1 MKIVSNRPTI
11 TRKEL
16 EAVLDCLI
24 NDELIAGESVKNFE
38 TSIARM
44 IGVKYALATNS
55 LTAAYHLAFMAL
67 GIGVDDEVIMPSF
80 FPAAPFSA
88 LSMTGG
94 KAVLLDNEADSL
106 FPSIDGI
113 KARITEKTK
122 AIVCGHLFGFQMPLQ
137 GMEESAVPLIE
148 DISHSIG
155 TEIDDIPSGRNGAI
169 TVVSFD
175 PAGIIT
181 TGNGGMVLTNNSKYY
196 SVMKDLRGN
205 GSGHLSFDYSMPD
218 FQGAMGISQ
227 LAKLPDL
234 LARRREIAKIY
245 QESLR
250 VTSHKTPLLFNDRF
264 AYQSFPVLFTASND
278 KIETYWRKSRIE
290 VTRPIAFPLHQL
302 AGSDAAGYP
311 NTERYSRKLFSVP
324 LYPTLSRRDVEKISK
339 FIASF
344 I

>member
-1 MKIVSNRPTI
+1 MKIVSSRPTI

-44 IGVKYALATNS
+44 IGMKYALATNS
-55 LTAAYHLAFMAL
+55 LTAAYHLAYLAL
-67 GIGVDDEVIMPSF
+67 GIGPEDEVIMPSF
-80 FPAAPFSA
+80 YSPAPLSA

-94 KAVLLDNEADSL
+94 KAILLDNESDSL
-106 FPSIDGI
+106 FPSPAEM
-113 KARITEKTK
+113 KSRITEKTR
-122 AIVCGHLFGFQMPLQ
+122 AIVCGHLFGFQMPFQ
-137 GMEESAVPLIE
+137 GMEELQVPFVE

-196 SVMKDLRGN
+196 SVMKDYRGN
-205 GSGHLSFDYSMPD
+205 GGGHLNFDYSMPD

-227 LAKLPDL
+227 LAKLTDL

-250 VTSHKTPLLFNDRF
+250 VTSHKTPLLFNERF
-264 AYQSFPVLFTASND
+264 AYQSFPVLFASSNE

-290 VTRPIAFPLHQL
+290 VTRPIGCPLHQL
-302 AGSDAAGYP
+302 AGSDPAGFP
-311 NTERYSRKLFSVP
+311 NAERYSRKLFTVP
-324 LYPTLSRRDVEKISK
+324 LYPTLSRRDIEKISK
-339 FIASF
+339 MIASF

>member
-1 MKIVSNRPTI
+1 MKIVSTRPTI

-44 IGVKYALATNS
+44 IGVKYALATSS
-55 LTAAYHLAFMAL
+55 LTAAYHLAYLAL
-67 GIGVDDEVIMPSF
+67 GIGAGDEVIMPSF
-80 FPAAPFSA
+80 YPTAPMSA

-94 KAVLLDNEADSL
+94 TAVLLDNESDSL
-106 FPSIDGI
+106 FPSIPDI
-113 KARITEKTK
+113 RSRITEKTR
-122 AIVCGHLFGFQMPLQ
+122 AIVFGHLFGFQIPLQ
-137 GMEESAVPLIE
+137 GMEDVQVPIIE

-155 TEIDDIPSGRNGAI
+155 TETDDIPSGRNGTI
-169 TVVSFD
+169 TVASFD

-196 SVMKDLRGN
+196 SVMKDFRGN
-205 GSGHLSFDYSMPD
+205 GGGHLNYDYSMPD

-227 LAKLPDL
+227 LGKLPNL

-250 VTSHKTPLLFNDRF
+250 VTSHKTPLLFNERF
-264 AYQSFPVLFTASND
+264 AYQSFPVLFSASNE

-290 VTRPIAFPLHQL
+290 ATHSIGHPLHQL
-302 AGSDAAGYP
+302 AGADAAGFP
-311 NTERYSRKLFSVP
+311 NAERYSKKLFSVP

-339 FIASF
+339 LLSSF